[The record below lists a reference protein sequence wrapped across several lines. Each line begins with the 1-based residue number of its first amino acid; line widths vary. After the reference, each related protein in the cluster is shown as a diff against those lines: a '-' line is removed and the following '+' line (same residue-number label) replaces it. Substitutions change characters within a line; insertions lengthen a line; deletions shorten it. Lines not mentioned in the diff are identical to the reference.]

1 MIRPAF
7 WLACAVIAVLS
18 LLPDGYLPPG
28 AFDWWDKAQHAL
40 AFGVLGILGLLAYA
54 SATQRVL
61 SGLLIFGAV
70 IELAQAATGWRYGD
84 WHDWLADA
92 VGVGVAYLGW
102 VLWELARSHGHTATP
117 PPHNGF
123 SLSAPFLLIGCR

>member
-18 LLPDGYLPPG
+18 LLPDGYLPLG
-28 AFDWWDKAQHAL
+28 TFDWWDKAQHAL

-84 WHDWLADA
+84 WHDWLADV

-102 VLWELARSHGHTATP
+102 VLWKLARSHGHTSIP
-117 PPHNGF
+117 
-123 SLSAPFLLIGCR
+123 